1 MKSIPNNPASTCSPF
16 ARNGGIQPSAAAERQ
31 NAAQTPPS
39 EAVPVGL
46 RSSGRPKAGRT
57 SITKRV
63 KTTLATAL
71 LTGLT
76 TVLHAAPPTI
86 TARVEPD
93 SIGIGDRFD
102 VVIDVDRD
110 LVQVVE
116 FPTFNPPPQSGL
128 EVVESHPVDTLRR
141 DGRHL
146 SLRKRYTLAAFE
158 EGKWNLGRPAVL
170 YADKNIVDT
179 LWARDSLYLEVATFQ
194 IDSTSQSIYDVKPQ
208 WNLPFRFGEVSGY
221 AQWGVLALVLLL
233 AAAYAL
239 KRYLESRG
247 KRLGDLFRPSPPQP
261 PHVVAIKALEAL
273 HHQKLWQNN
282 KHKQYYSALTDIL
295 RTYVAARW
303 GFGAMEMT
311 SDEIIET
318 MRAEELPDKAR
329 MDLTA
334 ILRDADLVKFAK
346 ATPEAE
352 QNEADYLKAY
362 YFVEETK
369 VAEAEE
375 ETEEQEPAK
384 N

>member
-1 MKSIPNNPASTCSPF
+1 MKRPAFLT
-16 ARNGGIQPSAAAERQ
+16 AAA
-31 NAAQTPPS
+31 AALLAAATASAQTPTV
-39 EAVPVGL
+39 EARIV
-46 RSSGRPKAGRT
+46 
-57 SITKRV
+57 
-63 KTTLATAL
+63 
-71 LTGLT
+71 
-76 TVLHAAPPTI
+76 
-86 TARVEPD
+86 PD
-93 SIGIGDRFD
+93 SIGIGDTFTLE
-102 VVIDVDRD
+102 IDVERD
-110 LVQVVE
+110 QVQVTE
-116 FPTFNPPPQSGL
+116 FPLYENDDKLEEVQSL
-128 EVVESHPVDTLRR
+128 PVDTLSREGRR
-141 DGRHL
+141 LR
-146 SLRKRYTLAAFE
+146 LRKRYVMQAFS
-158 EGKWNLGRPAVL
+158 EGRYNLGRPGVL

-208 WNLPFRFGEVSGY
+208 RNLPFRFGEVSGY
-221 AQWGVLALVLLL
+221 AQWGALALVLLL

>member
-1 MKSIPNNPASTCSPF
+1 MKRPAFLT
-16 ARNGGIQPSAAAERQ
+16 AAA
-31 NAAQTPPS
+31 AALLAAATASAQTPTV
-39 EAVPVGL
+39 EARIV
-46 RSSGRPKAGRT
+46 
-57 SITKRV
+57 
-63 KTTLATAL
+63 
-71 LTGLT
+71 
-76 TVLHAAPPTI
+76 
-86 TARVEPD
+86 PD
-93 SIGIGDRFD
+93 SIGIGDTFTLE
-102 VVIDVDRD
+102 IDVERD
-110 LVQVVE
+110 QVQVTE
-116 FPTFNPPPQSGL
+116 FPLYENDDKL
-128 EVVESHPVDTLRR
+128 EVVQSLPVDTLSREGRR
-141 DGRHL
+141 LR
-146 SLRKRYTLAAFE
+146 LRKRYVMQAFS
-158 EGKWNLGRPAVL
+158 EGRYNLGRPGVL

-221 AQWGVLALVLLL
+221 AQWGALALVLLL

>member
-1 MKSIPNNPASTCSPF
+1 MKRPAFLT
-16 ARNGGIQPSAAAERQ
+16 AAA
-31 NAAQTPPS
+31 AALLAAATASAQTPTV
-39 EAVPVGL
+39 EARIV
-46 RSSGRPKAGRT
+46 
-57 SITKRV
+57 
-63 KTTLATAL
+63 
-71 LTGLT
+71 
-76 TVLHAAPPTI
+76 
-86 TARVEPD
+86 PD
-93 SIGIGDRFD
+93 SIGIGDTFTLE
-102 VVIDVDRD
+102 IDVERD
-110 LVQVVE
+110 QVQVTE
-116 FPTFNPPPQSGL
+116 FPLYENDDKL
-128 EVVESHPVDTLRR
+128 EVVQSLPVDTLSREGRR
-141 DGRHL
+141 LR
-146 SLRKRYTLAAFE
+146 LRKRYVMQAFS
-158 EGKWNLGRPAVL
+158 EGRYNLGRPGVL

-179 LWARDSLYLEVATFQ
+179 LWARDSLYLQVATFQ

-221 AQWGVLALVLLL
+221 AKWGALALVLLL

>member
-1 MKSIPNNPASTCSPF
+1 MKRPAFLT
-16 ARNGGIQPSAAAERQ
+16 AAA
-31 NAAQTPPS
+31 AALLAAATASAQTPTV
-39 EAVPVGL
+39 EARIV
-46 RSSGRPKAGRT
+46 
-57 SITKRV
+57 
-63 KTTLATAL
+63 
-71 LTGLT
+71 
-76 TVLHAAPPTI
+76 
-86 TARVEPD
+86 PD
-93 SIGIGDRFD
+93 SIGIGDTFTLE
-102 VVIDVDRD
+102 IDVERD
-110 LVQVVE
+110 QVQVTE
-116 FPTFNPPPQSGL
+116 FPLYENDDKL
-128 EVVESHPVDTLRR
+128 EVVQSLPVDTLSREGRR
-141 DGRHL
+141 LR
-146 SLRKRYTLAAFE
+146 LRKRYVMQAFS
-158 EGKWNLGRPAVL
+158 EGRYNLGRPGVL

-179 LWARDSLYLEVATFQ
+179 LWTRDSLYLQVATFQ

-221 AQWGVLALVLLL
+221 AQWGALALVLLL